1 MYDYDYTGGLG
12 ATSSTTQLADV
23 GIWGVIA
30 LVIAIIGGICLY
42 FTVFSKTNEKK
53 YTGFMA
59 KLYEYV
65 KFDKMII
72 TSFLKIT
79 YIIGAI
85 FITLL
90 SFGFISIDFL
100 KFIEY
105 LIVGNLILR
114 VVYEF
119 MLVTLKIFENTNEIN
134 KKMK

>member
-12 ATSSTTQLADV
+12 ATSSSTQLADV
-23 GIWGVIA
+23 GIWGIIA

-42 FTVFSKTNEKK
+42 FTVFSKANEKK

-100 KFIEY
+100 KFIEC

>member
-1 MYDYDYTGGLG
+1 MYDYEYTKGLG
-12 ATSSTTQLADV
+12 ATSSSTQLADV
-23 GIWGVIA
+23 GIWGIIA

-42 FTVFSKTNEKK
+42 FTVFSKANEKK
-53 YTGFMA
+53 YAGFMA

-79 YIIGAI
+79 YLIGAI
-85 FITLL
+85 YITLA
-90 SFGFISIDFL
+90 SFGLISTSFL
-100 KFIEY
+100 IF
-105 LIVGNLILR
+105 LVTLVLGNLILR